1 MSPRQE
7 IHLHGQIFLDGDWRN
22 ATTFLL
28 EFYNSSLGNLTIT
41 NQTLADLKERVCDEG
56 DLFRFFNFP
65 NRTQAE
71 ELQSQLCNLT
81 VEEGRELFNDFRDN
95 FDLSSALSEVGMRPL
110 CVG

>member
-1 MSPRQE
+1 M
-7 IHLHGQIFLDGDWRN
+7 
-22 ATTFLL
+22 
-28 EFYNSSLGNLTIT
+28 
-41 NQTLADLKERVCDEG
+41 CDEG

-95 FDLSSALSEVGMRPL
+95 FDLSSALSEVGMRPR
-110 CVG
+110 CVGWGGGGDVHVCVCECVWRVCECECVCVCMHMSMPVFDLSRILM